1 MVLVRAKLVD
11 MSSHPSDLRNLRN
24 PAVVVAFYGWNDAG
38 NAATACAEHLCEQYP
53 SEEAFSLDSEDY
65 YDYQVNRPTLT
76 RPEPGVCQIEWP
88 TTTVSVAHLP
98 SRDVVVVLGPEP
110 SMRWR
115 QFVTSIVSALRV
127 VEPDAVVVLGALLA
141 DSPHS
146 RPIQISSTSTDLLVA
161 EKYTLEASTYE
172 GPTGITGIF
181 ADQVARAGMNVISL
195 WAAVPHYVAQP
206 PSPKASL
213 ALLRRL
219 EDMLDVPID
228 LGGLPE
234 LSQAWE
240 RGVDELAAEDSEVAE
255 YITTLESQTDEAELP
270 EASGDAIAAEFER
283 YLRRRGG

>member
-1 MVLVRAKLVD
+1 MPTSPA
-11 MSSHPSDLRNLRN
+11 DLRHLRN

-38 NAATACAEHLCEQYP
+38 NAATACAEHLCENYP
-53 SEEAFSLDSEDY
+53 SDEAFSLDSEDY

-76 RPEPGVCQIEWP
+76 RPEPGVSQIDWP
-88 TTTVSVAHLP
+88 QTTVHVAHLP

-110 SMRWR
+110 NMRWR
-115 QFVTSIVSALRV
+115 QFVTCIVSALRTV
-127 VEPDAVVVLGALLA
+127 APDTVVVLGALLA

-146 RPIQISSTSTDLLVA
+146 RPIQISSTATDLLVA
-161 EKYTLEASTYE
+161 DKHKLEASTYE

-181 ADQVARAGMNVISL
+181 ADEAGRAGLNVVSL

-219 EDMLDVPID
+219 EDMLDIPID
-228 LGGLPE
+228 LAGLPE

-240 RGVDELAAEDSEVAE
+240 RGVDELAADDAEVAE
-255 YITTLESQTDEAELP
+255 YITTLEAQTDEAELP

-283 YLRRRGG
+283 YLRRRRS

>member
-1 MVLVRAKLVD
+1 MP
-11 MSSHPSDLRNLRN
+11 PSPADLRQLRN

-53 SEEAFSLDSEDY
+53 SEEAFSLDSDDY

-76 RPEPGVCQIEWP
+76 RPEPGVSRIDWP
-88 TTTVSVAHLP
+88 ETTVSVAHLP

-115 QFVTSIVSALRV
+115 QFVTSIVSALRT
-127 VEPDAVVVLGALLA
+127 VEPDTVVVLGALLA

-146 RPIQISSTSTDLLVA
+146 RPIQISSTATDLLVA
-161 EKYTLEASTYE
+161 EKHTLEASTYE

-181 ADQVARAGMNVISL
+181 AYQAGRAGLNVISL

-219 EDMLDVPID
+219 EDMLDIPIE
-228 LGGLPE
+228 LAGLPE
-234 LSQAWE
+234 LSRAWE

-255 YITTLESQTDEAELP
+255 YITTLEAQTDEAELP

-283 YLRRRGG
+283 YLRRRRG

>member
-1 MVLVRAKLVD
+1 MPP
-11 MSSHPSDLRNLRN
+11 SSADLRHLRD

-38 NAATACAEHLCEQYP
+38 NAASACAEHLCEQYP
-53 SEEAFSLDSEDY
+53 SEEAFSLDSDDY

-76 RPEPGVCQIEWP
+76 RPEPGASQIDWP
-88 TTTVSVAHLP
+88 QTTISVAHLP
-98 SRDVVVVLGPEP
+98 TRDVVVVLGPEP
-110 SMRWR
+110 NLRWR
-115 QFVTSIVSALRV
+115 QFVTSIISALRI
-127 VEPDAVVVLGALLA
+127 VEPESVIVLGALLA

-146 RPIQISSTSTDLLVA
+146 RPIQISSTATDLLVA

-181 ADQVARAGMNVISL
+181 ADAAGRAGMNVISL

-228 LGGLPE
+228 LAGLPE
-234 LSQAWE
+234 LSRAWE

-255 YITTLESQTDEAELP
+255 YISTLESQQDEADLP

-283 YLRRRGG
+283 YLRRRGK